1 MAWRLELCQEA
12 TLLVDLEALAANYRM
27 LVAEAAPA
35 IVAPVVKADAYGLG
49 GKPVVERLWA
59 EGARIFFV
67 ARIFEAEA
75 LRAMLGAAID
85 PEIWVLDG
93 CLDGQ
98 AERFITAGATPV
110 INSLGQADVW
120 SRQARAMGTPLA
132 AVLHVETGLNRLGLS
147 HEDVS
152 NIAGDERYQST
163 FNIVCVMSHLA
174 CADDTTHPLNDVQ
187 LQCFRRLVSLFPGAA
202 ASLAASDGL
211 MLGPDYAFQMVRP
224 GVSLFGGG
232 ARGKPDQRV
241 QPVAT
246 LHAPI
251 LQTKDLRPGDA
262 VGYGATFVADAP
274 MRIAIVGAGYADG
287 IPRRWRGRGWVL
299 GRACS
304 VIGRISMDLSVF
316 DVTHIPGVSPGDA
329 MELFGANLS
338 VDEMAE
344 DADTIAYEVLV
355 RVGGRVKRVYLQDG
369 EARALW
375 RKELVIPS
383 R

>member
-1 MAWRLELCQEA
+1 
-12 TLLVDLEALAANYRM
+12 
-27 LVAEAAPA
+27 
-35 IVAPVVKADAYGLG
+35 
-49 GKPVVERLWA
+49 
-59 EGARIFFV
+59 
-67 ARIFEAEA
+67 
-75 LRAMLGAAID
+75 
-85 PEIWVLDG
+85 
-93 CLDGQ
+93 
-98 AERFITAGATPV
+98 
-110 INSLGQADVW
+110 
-120 SRQARAMGTPLA
+120 
-132 AVLHVETGLNRLGLS
+132 
-147 HEDVS
+147 
-152 NIAGDERYQST
+152 
-163 FNIVCVMSHLA
+163 
-174 CADDTTHPLNDVQ
+174 
-187 LQCFRRLVSLFPGAA
+187 
-202 ASLAASDGL
+202 
-211 MLGPDYAFQMVRP
+211 MVRP

-232 ARGKPDQRV
+232 ARGKPDRRV

-304 VIGRISMDLSVF
+304 VVGRISMDLSVF